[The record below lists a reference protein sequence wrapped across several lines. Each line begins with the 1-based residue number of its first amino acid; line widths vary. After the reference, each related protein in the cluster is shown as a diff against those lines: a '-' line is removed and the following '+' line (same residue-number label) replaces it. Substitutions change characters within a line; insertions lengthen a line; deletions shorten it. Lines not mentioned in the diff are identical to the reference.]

1 LGQDDLHAV
10 LSKLPSFEG
19 AGDLLVGNTTNDDA
33 AVLRITGDLAIAQT
47 VDFFTPIVDDPF
59 LFGAIAAANSVSD
72 IYAMGATPI
81 LGLAI
86 AAFPTDK
93 LPLEVLHEILRGGA
107 SKAAEAGFPVAGGHT
122 IIDDVPKYG
131 LAVTGI
137 VSVDKLVRNST
148 ARAGDALYLTK
159 PIGNGIIISAFRAQT
174 AKRFFRKPPNVDEAV
189 EWMLRLNRD
198 AAKAMTDAG
207 VNAATD
213 ITGYG
218 LIGHLLE
225 MCAGAGLGATLEV
238 SAVPVLANARE
249 LLARGYRPEGTS
261 RNVETFRSRVRST
274 VAESELTLM
283 CDAQTSGG
291 LLIAVSPE
299 NAPRL
304 EARFGES
311 GLFYAKVGTMTA
323 GESVVTLAP

>member
-1 LGQDDLHAV
+1 M
-10 LSKLPSFEG
+10 
-19 AGDLLVGNTTNDDA
+19 
-33 AVLRITGDLAIAQT
+33 LRINGDQAIAQT

-59 LFGAIAAANSVSD
+59 IFGAIAAANSISD

-93 LPLEVLHEILRGGA
+93 LPLEVLSEILRGGA
-107 SKAAEAGFPVAGGHT
+107 EKAAEAGFPVAGGHT

-137 VSVDKLVRNST
+137 VSVAKVVRNST

-159 PIGNGIIISAFRAQT
+159 PIGNGILVCAYRALSGRRMLRRAPVPSLDSAI
-174 AKRFFRKPPNVDEAV
+174 
-189 EWMLRLNRD
+189 EWMMKLNRN
-198 AAKAMTDAG
+198 AAAAMTAVG
-207 VNAATD
+207 VRAATD

-225 MCAGAGLGATLEV
+225 MCAGSGTGAEIHTN
-238 SAVPVLANARE
+238 AVPVLDGVRDY
-249 LLARGYRPEGTS
+249 LAKGYCPAGTM
-261 RNVETFRSRVRST
+261 RNVTTFRDRVRWSG
-274 VAESELTLM
+274 AETELTLM

-291 LLIAVSPE
+291 LLIAVAPE
-299 NAPRL
+299 DAGAF
-304 EARFGES
+304 EARFQES
-311 GLFYAKVGTMTA
+311 GLFYAKIGSMTEA
-323 GESVVTLAP
+323 SGLVTLLP

>member
-1 LGQDDLHAV
+1 MLAN
-10 LSKLPSFEG
+10 LPSQEG
-19 AGDLLVGNTTNDDA
+19 LGGDLLVGHHTNDDA
-33 AVLRITGDLAIAQT
+33 AVLRIEGNLAIAQT
-47 VDFFTPIVDDPF
+47 VDFFTPIVDDPY

-107 SKAAEAGFPVAGGHT
+107 EKAAEAGFPVAGGHT

-131 LAVTGI
+131 LVVTG
-137 VSVDKLVRNST
+137 SVAVDRIVRNST

-159 PIGNGIIISAFRAQT
+159 PIGNGILVSAFRALST
-174 AKRFFRKPPNVDEAV
+174 KRLFGPSAPPLDDAIQ
-189 EWMLRLNRD
+189 WMITLNRD
-198 AAKAMTDAG
+198 AARAMSDVG

-218 LIGHLLE
+218 FVGHLLE
-225 MCAGAGLGATLEV
+225 ICAGSGVGAEIRT
-238 SAVPVLANARE
+238 SAVPVLQGARE
-249 LLARGYRPEGTS
+249 YLERGYRPAGTE
-261 RNVETFRSRVRST
+261 RNVETFRRRIQSKV
-274 VAESELTLM
+274 SENEFALM

-291 LLIAVSPE
+291 LLIAVSPDKQV
-299 NAPRL
+299 AL
-304 EARFGES
+304 EARFRENGV
-311 GLFYAKVGTMTA
+311 FYANVGTLTDKP
-323 GESVVTLAP
+323 ESVTLVP